1 MWIGMTNRVLWIDR
15 VNGMNGVWCVEW
27 NEWKMVVIEV
37 MRMSVVNWMNGM
49 KWEYGIEWNGS
60 MNEWCEVMSMKEVE
74 LEWMECSMMNRRW
87 CSMKWD
93 KVEFDEKWKST
104 MVKWVSWKMV
114 KVEIVWMNRGWCV
127 GCMVWMAVWFEEWV
141 LMLRWECWL
150 NDGLCM
156 EWWMNGIDMV

>member
-1 MWIGMTNRVLWIDR
+1 M
-15 VNGMNGVWCVEW
+15 NGMNSIWCVEW
-27 NEWKMVVIEV
+27 NGWMMVVIEV
-37 MRMSVVNWMNGM
+37 MRMSVVYWMKGM

-60 MNEWCEVMSMKEVE
+60 MNVICEVMSMKEVE

-93 KVEFDEKWKST
+93 KVVFDEKWKNT

-114 KVEIVWMNRGWCV
+114 KVENVWMNRGWWLV
-127 GCMVWMAVWFEEWV
+127 CMVWMAVWFEEWV
-141 LMLRWECWL
+141 LMLSWVCWL
-150 NDGLCM
+150 NDRLYM